1 VCIDSNGGNLA
12 RCGAAKRIAHRY
24 ALAAASFLISVLGA
38 GCKGSSPSHTIS
50 AIPPLA
56 SQEIYLTERVGLE
69 EAAAPVDIHV
79 DWNGP
84 SDPDPQRQV
93 DLMSA
98 ATAGNRYGIVLN
110 PSGTNALDS
119 AIRRALAR
127 NIPVVVTPDSVNLP
141 PQPHLSFLLEDH
153 DAGASLVASRLNE
166 IYGGR
171 GDVAILGVEPYSNSS
186 ISRLDAIGRALRKD
200 CPNIRVV
207 GRVIAPYSTGDV
219 QIAAERALLEHP
231 SLTAFIALNNRAGW
245 GAAAAVK
252 AARKSGTRVIV
263 FDQSLPL
270 LLRLRRGEV
279 DSIVVPEMRTIGNI
293 AIHNIEADR
302 HQQPYNH
309 SIVFK
314 PMFVTLENINLP
326 STQQILALNPD
337 LK

>member
-1 VCIDSNGGNLA
+1 MCISASGANLA
-12 RCGAAKRIAHRY
+12 RCCTAKRIAHHYVRLATSVLMT
-24 ALAAASFLISVLGA
+24 ALAV
-38 GCKGSSPSHTIS
+38 GCDRSSSSHTVS

-56 SQEIYLTERVGLE
+56 SQEIYLSERVGLE
-69 EAAAPVDIHV
+69 EAAAPSEIHV

-93 DLMSA
+93 DLMST
-98 ATAGNRYGIVLN
+98 ATASNRYGIVLN
-110 PSGTNALDS
+110 PLGSNTLDS
-119 AIRRALAR
+119 AIRTALAR
-127 NIPVVVTPDSVNLP
+127 KIPVVIARDSVNLP

-153 DAGASLVASRLNE
+153 DAGASLVTSRLNK
-166 IYGGR
+166 IAGGQ
-171 GDVAILGVEPYSNSS
+171 GNIVVLGLEPYSINS
-186 ISRLDAIGRALRKD
+186 ISRFDAVERALRRD
-200 CPNIRVV
+200 CAAIRVV
-207 GRVIAPYSTGDV
+207 DRVIAPYSTGDV
-219 QIAAERALLEHP
+219 QIAAERALLQHP

-252 AARKSGTRVIV
+252 AARKPGVRIIV

-279 DSIVVPEMRTIGNI
+279 DSIVVQDMRTIGNT

-309 SIVFK
+309 SVLFK
-314 PMFVTLENINLP
+314 PMLVTLENIDLQ
-326 STQQILALNPD
+326 STQRILTLNWD